1 MKDQRKIR
9 YLLGLVETTDEI
21 TYFKKGYF
29 KKYLQNIKKKNT
41 GVGDS
46 SENNNKVT
54 VQVEG
59 EQNNNTNP
67 NGIMDEV

>member
-29 KKYLQNIKKKNT
+29 KKYLQNIKKKEYW
-41 GVGDS
+41 S
-46 SENNNKVT
+46 WRFIRK
-54 VQVEG
+54 
-59 EQNNNTNP
+59 
-67 NGIMDEV
+67 